1 MVPVPDPTPVDPEV
15 AAALLRSHLEDFFNN
30 SPRVRSGFCWAYQV
44 TEDPLI
50 AIVEMPAR
58 ALDGGES
65 DMYTLR
71 LDGTYYDT
79 WPVSATFVEAHD
91 GAWRRARIG
100 TVAFPLL
107 SGSPGAPGGDGVG
120 FQFALHDDYLWP
132 DQHHDQL
139 ICFSYNLGYYTSNHA
154 PNEDQRWRPGKD
166 RLDATLS
173 RIHRAL
179 TGPAYLGPSTRM
191 DAA

>member
-1 MVPVPDPTPVDPEV
+1 MPDPTPVDPEV
-15 AAALLRSHLEDFFNN
+15 AAALLRSHLEGFFQN
-30 SPRVRSGFCWAYQV
+30 SPRVRDGVGWSTAI
-44 TEDPLI
+44 TENPLI
-50 AIVEMPAR
+50 TVVQMPAR
-58 ALDGGES
+58 ALDGDTPDTYS
-65 DMYTLR
+65 LR

-91 GAWRRARIG
+91 GGWRRARIG
-100 TVAFPLL
+100 TPAFPFLR
-107 SGSPGAPGGDGVG
+107 GSPGAPGGDGVG
-120 FQFALHDDYLWP
+120 FQFALHDEYTWP
-132 DQHHDQL
+132 DQHADQL
-139 ICFSYNLGYYTSNHA
+139 ICFSFNLGFYTTNHA

-179 TGPAYLGPSTRM
+179 NSSAYLGPSTRT